1 MRKSVVLALVLILTL
16 SAAGFAQ
23 TTIRLWFAGTP
34 QALMDAMYDEMVPA
48 FEAANPDI
56 KLEVE
61 FVPWSELSTKLAT
74 SFAAGVTPDIFMHGQ
89 AAIAEFVESNQLLP
103 LDEFI
108 ADWPDKDDF
117 GATLGSGYY
126 KDATYF
132 IPVFGAG
139 RLLIYR
145 ADTFKEAGLD
155 PDNPPTT
162 WDELVEAAKA
172 LTVKQGN
179 RFIRQGIDFPADGI
193 DLQQVWAPF
202 LWQAGGAF
210 LTEDGTQAAFNS
222 PEGVESL
229 QFMVDFIYTHG
240 ASDVRTAQPVGNVS
254 PIAAD
259 LVGMIFEVPGV
270 LAQIKT
276 YSPEVYP
283 EIRVALPTKHV
294 TQDTL
299 YSFSGF
305 MMSRHTVDKEK
316 AWRVMSYLLSADSL
330 EKINQAMATLPPR
343 VSLAEAEFIVED
355 PNLKVY
361 VEAMQFGRGN
371 PNHPK
376 WVQIRDIVSRYLE
389 RAMRG
394 VMSPQEALDEA
405 AKEVNRLLAE

>member
-155 PDNPPTT
+155 PDNP
-162 WDELVEAAKA
+162 
-172 LTVKQGN
+172 
-179 RFIRQGIDFPADGI
+179 
-193 DLQQVWAPF
+193 
-202 LWQAGGAF
+202 
-210 LTEDGTQAAFNS
+210 
-222 PEGVESL
+222 
-229 QFMVDFIYTHG
+229 
-240 ASDVRTAQPVGNVS
+240 
-254 PIAAD
+254 
-259 LVGMIFEVPGV
+259 
-270 LAQIKT
+270 
-276 YSPEVYP
+276 
-283 EIRVALPTKHV
+283 
-294 TQDTL
+294 
-299 YSFSGF
+299 
-305 MMSRHTVDKEK
+305 
-316 AWRVMSYLLSADSL
+316 
-330 EKINQAMATLPPR
+330 
-343 VSLAEAEFIVED
+343 
-355 PNLKVY
+355 
-361 VEAMQFGRGN
+361 
-371 PNHPK
+371 NH
-376 WVQIRDIVSRYLE
+376 L
-389 RAMRG
+389 G
-394 VMSPQEALDEA
+394 
-405 AKEVNRLLAE
+405 